1 MDKDVVLGELEINL
15 QETQNKDISE
25 EWFELQMLQE
35 NQIQNIKIFTYLEII

>member
-1 MDKDVVLGELEINL
+1 MDKDVVLGEMEINL

-35 NQIQNIKIFTYLEII
+35 N